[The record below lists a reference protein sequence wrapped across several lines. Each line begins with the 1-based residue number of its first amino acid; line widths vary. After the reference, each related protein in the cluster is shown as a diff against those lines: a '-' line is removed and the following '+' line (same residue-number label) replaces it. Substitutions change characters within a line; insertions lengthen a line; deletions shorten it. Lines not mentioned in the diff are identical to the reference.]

1 MYSCAFLKGEATL
14 ELVRGDLMNRRVVSE
29 KTCLLSVYILNP
41 VISYLVI
48 SSLFDLNL
56 FP

>member
-1 MYSCAFLKGEATL
+1 MYSCAFLKVEATL
-14 ELVRGDLMNRRVVSE
+14 ELVRGDLMTRGVVS
-29 KTCLLSVYILNP
+29 KKHVSFQYILNP

-48 SSLFDLNL
+48 SGLFDLKL